1 MTPKYKIDLS
11 SSFYGEAIERGL
23 LYVDKTLFIEHVF
36 DNPSKVTLITRPRR
50 MGKTLNMDT
59 LRTFLDPK
67 VDSEQLFKGMKIE
80 QSKYYNL
87 QNQHPVIW
95 LSFRTFTNEDMR
107 GDFFSQI
114 SSCVEQYLTPEQIT
128 PELQRILDEREKSP
142 KLLRSVRVLCA
153 NLHKVY
159 GKRPVVLI
167 DEYDKLYMDT
177 AKKGGPDY
185 DNAREFTKGIMAPA
199 LKDNPSLE
207 KAVITGVNRIAQ
219 ESMFSELNNIE
230 VDGVFNP
237 SIFDEDFGFTDDEVK
252 ALVPPEEFDLVQ
264 RWYDNYRVGDK
275 EVFFTYSVVSYLKRG
290 TFDNYWGKSGTIDLI
305 DKALTPKR
313 TEQIIQTIGNGGFE
327 SAVYDRISGSDLM
340 NDFPEDESFYSLLVQ
355 TGYMTHTP
363 IPKDEDDN
371 DYDDDEYDDELSTPK
386 YILNTPNREL
396 ESVWKQF
403 ILSRVVHIQNPDITD
418 VFKHTD
424 DLALFEFRLN
434 DLINYKLSYYDFE
447 KKEPEK
453 TYHIFML
460 AMLVAV
466 GFKVTSNKELGRGR
480 YDLLMTRKTKSRG
493 TQYFIFEFKR
503 VDTPGK
509 DSEFLQV
516 AASEAIAQIR
526 EKDYAGGIE
535 DRGDAPVYLIG
546 IGFCGSQNWVKAEE
560 L

>member
-1 MTPKYKIDLS
+1 
-11 SSFYGEAIERGL
+11 
-23 LYVDKTLFIEHVF
+23 
-36 DNPSKVTLITRPRR
+36 
-50 MGKTLNMDT
+50 
-59 LRTFLDPK
+59 
-67 VDSEQLFKGMKIE
+67 
-80 QSKYYNL
+80 
-87 QNQHPVIW
+87 
-95 LSFRTFTNEDMR
+95 
-107 GDFFSQI
+107 
-114 SSCVEQYLTPEQIT
+114 
-128 PELQRILDEREKSP
+128 
-142 KLLRSVRVLCA
+142 
-153 NLHKVY
+153 
-159 GKRPVVLI
+159 VLI

-252 ALVPPEEFDLVQ
+252 ALIPPEEFDWVQ

-305 DKALTPKR
+305 DHALTNDR
-313 TEQIIQTIGNGGFE
+313 IEQITKTIGNGGFE
-327 SAVYDRISGSDLM
+327 AAVQDRISGEDLM
-340 NDFPEDESFYSLLVQ
+340 NHFPEDKSFYSLLVQ

-363 IPKDEDDN
+363 IPNDDDN
-371 DYDDDEYDDELSTPK
+371 DNDDDDDDRYYGRRNVNKLSTPK
-386 YILNTPNREL
+386 YILNCPNIEL
-396 ESVWKQF
+396 ELVWRDF
-403 ILSRVVHIQNPDITD
+403 ILSRVAHMEEFQITD
-418 VFKHTD
+418 VFKLTD

-493 TQYFIFEFKR
+493 TEYFIFEFKR

-509 DSEFLQV
+509 DAEFLQV

-535 DRGDAPVYLIG
+535 GRVEAPVYLIG

>member
-1 MTPKYKIDLS
+1 
-11 SSFYGEAIERGL
+11 
-23 LYVDKTLFIEHVF
+23 
-36 DNPSKVTLITRPRR
+36 
-50 MGKTLNMDT
+50 
-59 LRTFLDPK
+59 
-67 VDSEQLFKGMKIE
+67 
-80 QSKYYNL
+80 
-87 QNQHPVIW
+87 
-95 LSFRTFTNEDMR
+95 
-107 GDFFSQI
+107 
-114 SSCVEQYLTPEQIT
+114 
-128 PELQRILDEREKSP
+128 
-142 KLLRSVRVLCA
+142 
-153 NLHKVY
+153 
-159 GKRPVVLI
+159 KRPVVLI

-252 ALVPPEEFDLVQ
+252 ALIPPEEFDWVQ

-305 DKALTPKR
+305 DHALTNDR
-313 TEQIIQTIGNGGFE
+313 IEQITKTIGNGGFE
-327 SAVYDRISGSDLM
+327 AAVQDRISGEDLM
-340 NDFPEDESFYSLLVQ
+340 NHFPEDKSFYSLLVQ

-363 IPKDEDDN
+363 IPNDDDN
-371 DYDDDEYDDELSTPK
+371 DNDDDDDDRYYGRRNVNKLSTPK
-386 YILNTPNREL
+386 YILNCPNIEL
-396 ESVWKQF
+396 ELVWRDF
-403 ILSRVVHIQNPDITD
+403 ILSRVAHMEEFQITD
-418 VFKHTD
+418 VFKLTD

-493 TQYFIFEFKR
+493 TEYFIFEFKR

-509 DSEFLQV
+509 DAEFLQV

-535 DRGDAPVYLIG
+535 GRVEAPVYLIG